1 MGAKYEMYGGHSFRR
16 GGAQWFVGV
25 KRWNVIKLCKYGGW
39 SKEFDAVT
47 IMRYLVAIFDEWFMK
62 PEDYMD
68 PDYQHKGE
76 MCPACLRRCDCT

>member
-1 MGAKYEMYGGHSFRR
+1 MYGGHSFRR